1 LGKDFGYIRMVHDIS
16 LGLDAIRADGVQM
29 PVTDIT
35 TFVLSKRA
43 ESDTQSWKIL
53 YWDDEANATCGGLYT
68 MPTCRIYNKAG
79 EGFSLAVR
87 DGAVCLVPSNPA
99 DKYQHWIK
107 DTRCGNRIK
116 DEEGYPAFA
125 LINRFSGEAIKF
137 FSGTKPIRI
146 NALSSTDHP
155 AVSNYICTFVRSFF
169 DHHTTPHGLTDQG
182 FLFLLLYVP
191 KVKLVQ
197 YNPNYADKSVL
208 WTESCD
214 VGHGFRC
221 IRPLDSINLNFH
233 AFLDDKD
240 NGTIVTL
247 RHWSECD
254 NQCWKTLRHWSE
266 CDNQCWK
273 IDYWC
278 VNPEV
283 NLPGDLNLEEIAIDF
298 PALNAENQTP
308 LKEKSELVRRSWAQ
322 VVSTGKAQNKEPLV
336 L

>member
-1 LGKDFGYIRMVHDIS
+1 
-16 LGLDAIRADGVQM
+16 
-29 PVTDIT
+29 
-35 TFVLSKRA
+35 
-43 ESDTQSWKIL
+43 
-53 YWDDEANATCGGLYT
+53 
-68 MPTCRIYNKAG
+68 
-79 EGFSLAVR
+79 
-87 DGAVCLVPSNPA
+87 
-99 DKYQHWIK
+99 
-107 DTRCGNRIK
+107 
-116 DEEGYPAFA
+116 
-125 LINRFSGEAIKF
+125 
-137 FSGTKPIRI
+137 
-146 NALSSTDHP
+146 
-155 AVSNYICTFVRSFF
+155 
-169 DHHTTPHGLTDQG
+169 
-182 FLFLLLYVP
+182 LLLYVP